1 MDIDTHEYAA
11 LILHSKCKNC
21 GKEVH
26 HAINIFD
33 NDSSILNKRSL
44 FNYDFFTVLHR
55 CEPQSDTMYFCE
67 QIAVYN
73 PTEHPELVDITKEE
87 IRDGIHKEFCITKS
101 MKTIAKN
108 FKLGITHEIDSEE

>member
-1 MDIDTHEYAA
+1 MDID

-21 GKEVH
+21 GKDVH
-26 HAINIFD
+26 HAINIY
-33 NDSSILNKRSL
+33 NDSSI